1 MSTNKVVSDLSS
13 ALDGLESGMSMAVG
27 GFGICGNPLV
37 LLEGIVDTGVTD
49 LEVYS
54 NNPGTQI
61 DDKHLGLALLFN
73 AKQVA
78 KFGGSFIGFNK
89 EFERQFFAGELEVDL
104 IPQGTLA
111 EKMRAGG
118 AGIPAFYTATGV
130 DTARADGG
138 LPVRYAPDGTLVKE
152 SEPMETREFTRN
164 GVTKTY
170 VLEESLVTDF
180 SLLRAWKADTEGNLV
195 FRKTAGNFN
204 ADAAMCGR
212 VTVVEVENLVE
223 AGELDPN
230 EIDVPGIFVDRILEL
245 TPQQAED
252 KYIERPTFRT
262 RGEGGGRPEDP
273 HTPEKGWSR
282 LQIAERAAQELTDGE
297 YVNLGI
303 GMPTAVS
310 NYIPEG
316 IKVTLQSENGILNT
330 GPYPYEEDIDADLIN
345 AGKECVTIL
354 PGGSV
359 FDSSTSF
366 AMIRGGHVN
375 TAVLGAFEVSQTGDI
390 ANWGIPGKKMKGM
403 GGAMDLVK
411 GAQQVIAIMD
421 HTAPGGE
428 SRIRKVCELP
438 LTAKGVLTT
447 IVTNLCV
454 FEVTPDGLVLTELA
468 PGVTEADVAAA
479 TEADYASHLPVG
491 AS

>member
-37 LLEGIVDTGVTD
+37 FLEGIVGTGVTD

-61 DDKHLGLALLFN
+61 EDKPLGLALLFN

-180 SLLRAWKADTEGNLV
+180 SFLRA
-195 FRKTAGNFN
+195 
-204 ADAAMCGR
+204 
-212 VTVVEVENLVE
+212 
-223 AGELDPN
+223 
-230 EIDVPGIFVDRILEL
+230 
-245 TPQQAED
+245 
-252 KYIERPTFRT
+252 
-262 RGEGGGRPEDP
+262 
-273 HTPEKGWSR
+273 
-282 LQIAERAAQELTDGE
+282 
-297 YVNLGI
+297 
-303 GMPTAVS
+303 
-310 NYIPEG
+310 
-316 IKVTLQSENGILNT
+316 
-330 GPYPYEEDIDADLIN
+330 
-345 AGKECVTIL
+345 
-354 PGGSV
+354 
-359 FDSSTSF
+359 
-366 AMIRGGHVN
+366 
-375 TAVLGAFEVSQTGDI
+375 
-390 ANWGIPGKKMKGM
+390 
-403 GGAMDLVK
+403 
-411 GAQQVIAIMD
+411 
-421 HTAPGGE
+421 
-428 SRIRKVCELP
+428 
-438 LTAKGVLTT
+438 
-447 IVTNLCV
+447 
-454 FEVTPDGLVLTELA
+454 
-468 PGVTEADVAAA
+468 
-479 TEADYASHLPVG
+479 
-491 AS
+491 